1 MKNVAKRVETT
12 RIDKETGEVISTT
25 HTKQFKTASEPNYI
39 KLYIQDISYLNEL
52 PSGTDRI
59 IYAMLPY
66 INYQQEIYINSHN
79 KRKMA
84 EEVGVSDKHISNTI
98 VKLVKKEILIRID
111 RGVYQLNT
119 FIFGKGPWKDI
130 LKHRS
135 SLKLEVFYDW
145 KNGRT
150 LKLQGENDDQRKV

>member
-1 MKNVAKRVETT
+1 MRNVAKHTETT
-12 RIDKETGEVISTT
+12 TVDKETGEVTKSVD
-25 HTKQFKTASEPNYI
+25 TKQYKTASEPNYI

-52 PSGTDRI
+52 PAGTDRI

-79 KRKMA
+79 KKKMA

-98 VKLVKKEILIRID
+98 VKLVKKEILIRVD

-119 FIFGKGPWKDI
+119 YIFGKGPWKDI

-145 KNGRT
+145 KHGRT
-150 LKLQGENDDQRKV
+150 IKLQGKDND